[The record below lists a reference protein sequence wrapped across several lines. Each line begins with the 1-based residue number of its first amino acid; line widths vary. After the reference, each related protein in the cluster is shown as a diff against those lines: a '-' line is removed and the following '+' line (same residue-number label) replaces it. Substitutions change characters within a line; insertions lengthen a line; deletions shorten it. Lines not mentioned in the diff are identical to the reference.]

1 MSAVAAPLPTPV
13 VLERKG
19 HPLRWWILFTILAVE
34 VMDLLD
40 GTIVNVASPAIR
52 LGLHASLGSLQ
63 WIAGGYALAFAVG
76 LVVGGRLGDIYGRR
90 RMFLLG
96 VAGFT
101 LASAFCGLA
110 QDPVMLIVSRLVQGT
125 FAAAMIPQGFGI
137 VRESFSDE
145 DLPMAFGLFGPV
157 IGGSAVL
164 GPIIGGLLVDG
175 NLLGQG
181 WRMIFLVNVPLGL
194 IALVL
199 GARVLPESRAAQR
212 PTLDVVGALLAAV
225 AAGLLVFPLIQGR
238 EDGWPAWTY
247 AMLAAGGLVL
257 GLFVAYERG
266 RERSGRSPLVT
277 MSLFRKRAF
286 SAGLATALV
295 FFGGMIGVMFTFS
308 LYLQLGNGY
317 SAIEAGVA
325 LIPWALGT
333 AIGAGVGSGV
343 LVPRYGRAVLHG
355 GLVLMGLG
363 VLGMIAVVHGG
374 GSDVSAWTLA
384 LPELAAG
391 IGMGTMLAPLFSF
404 VLAGVD
410 DHEVG
415 SASGVLNAMQQLGG
429 AAGIALIGTLLFSVA
444 ATSGLTTAFERCLWV
459 ELGALVVC
467 GLFVLILPRQARPE
481 NH

>member
-1 MSAVAAPLPTPV
+1 
-13 VLERKG
+13 
-19 HPLRWWILFTILAVE
+19 
-34 VMDLLD
+34 
-40 GTIVNVASPAIR
+40 
-52 LGLHASLGSLQ
+52 
-63 WIAGGYALAFAVG
+63 
-76 LVVGGRLGDIYGRR
+76 
-90 RMFLLG
+90 
-96 VAGFT
+96 
-101 LASAFCGLA
+101 
-110 QDPVMLIVSRLVQGT
+110 
-125 FAAAMIPQGFGI
+125 
-137 VRESFSDE
+137 
-145 DLPMAFGLFGPV
+145 
-157 IGGSAVL
+157 
-164 GPIIGGLLVDG
+164 
-175 NLLGQG
+175 
-181 WRMIFLVNVPLGL
+181 
-194 IALVL
+194 
-199 GARVLPESRAAQR
+199 
-212 PTLDVVGALLAAV
+212 
-225 AAGLLVFPLIQGR
+225 
-238 EDGWPAWTY
+238 
-247 AMLAAGGLVL
+247 
-257 GLFVAYERG
+257 
-266 RERSGRSPLVT
+266 

-355 GLVLMGLG
+355 GLVLMALG

-374 GSDVSAWTLA
+374 GTGVSAWALA

-429 AAGIALIGTLLFSVA
+429 AAGVALVGTLLFSVA
-444 ATSGLTTAFERCLWV
+444 ATSGLTTAFQRCLWA

-481 NH
+481 TH